1 MKRKVEMIDLIQDAE
16 AVFPVT
22 QAFRRDF
29 HHHPEL
35 GFREHRTAAIVA
47 RELNELG
54 LDTHQGVGRTGVVAL
69 LEGKHSGPVVMLR
82 FDMDAL
88 PIQEQSEA
96 EYASSV
102 PGVMH
107 ACGHDG
113 HTAIGLSV
121 ARLLSARRNQ
131 IYGVV
136 KFVFQPAEEGM
147 GGAVAMIE
155 DGALASPTPDLALG
169 LHLWNDKP
177 IGWLSIA
184 SGPIMAA
191 GDVFKVHIKGR
202 GGHGAIPQLAID
214 PVVAA
219 ANIVVGLQSI
229 VSRNVSPLQTAVVTV
244 GALHGGE
251 AFNVIPQEVELQ
263 GTIRTFDASVRDL
276 VLVRFYQ
283 IVETVAS
290 AYGCKVEIDLQVL
303 TPAVMNDLA
312 ITDRV
317 EKTARSLFPAAIID
331 TQFQT
336 MGSEDMAYFL
346 EKVPGCFFFVGS
358 ANPDRGL
365 DAAHHHPKFD
375 FDEGALQVGV
385 ALMTGAALEFLK

>member
-1 MKRKVEMIDLIQDAE
+1 MVDLIRDAE
-16 AVFPVT
+16 AVFPIT

-54 LDTHQGVGRTGVVAL
+54 LETHQGVGQTGVVAL
-69 LEGKHSGPVVMLR
+69 LKGNRTGPVVMLR

-113 HTAIGLSV
+113 HTAVGLSV

-131 IYGVV
+131 IHGVV

-147 GGAVAMIE
+147 GGAVAMID
-155 DGALASPTPDLALG
+155 DGVLGSPAPDYALG
-169 LHLWNDKP
+169 MHLWNDKP
-177 IGWLSIA
+177 VGWLGIA

-191 GDVFKVHIKGR
+191 GDVFKVRIKGR

-219 ANIVVGLQSI
+219 ANIIVGLQSI

-244 GALHGGE
+244 GAVHGGE
-251 AFNVIPQEVELQ
+251 AFNVIPQDVELQ
-263 GTIRTFDASVRDL
+263 GTVRTFDASVRDL

-283 IVETVAS
+283 IIETVAS
-290 AYGCKVEIDLQVL
+290 AYGCKADVDLQVL
-303 TPAVMNDLA
+303 TPAVVNDVA
-312 ITDRV
+312 ITESV
-317 EKTARSLFPAAIID
+317 EKAARLLFPEASID
-331 TQFQT
+331 AKFQT

-346 EKVPGCFFFVGS
+346 QKVPGCFFFVGS
-358 ANPDRGL
+358 ANADKGL
-365 DAAHHHPKFD
+365 DAAHHHPRFD
-375 FDEGALQVGV
+375 FDEAALQVGV
-385 ALMTGAALEFLK
+385 ALITGAALELLK